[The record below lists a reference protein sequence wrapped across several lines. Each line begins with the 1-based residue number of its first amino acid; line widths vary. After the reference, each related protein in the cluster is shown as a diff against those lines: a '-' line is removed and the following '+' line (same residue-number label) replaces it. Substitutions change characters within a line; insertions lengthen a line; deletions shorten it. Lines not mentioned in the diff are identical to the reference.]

1 MVLLDCKLLW
11 ELTWDKKTKNATT
24 RTNMGFETQDVAIG
38 TKVRLETQNVV
49 VGNSRCY
56 YKNPCK
62 FGRNHKASSIT
73 NN

>member
-1 MVLLDCKLLW
+1 M
-11 ELTWDKKTKNATT
+11 KNATT

-38 TKVRLETQNVV
+38 TKLILETQNVV

-56 YKNPCK
+56 YKNPHK
-62 FGRNHKASSIT
+62 FGGNYEASSIT

>member
-1 MVLLDCKLLW
+1 
-11 ELTWDKKTKNATT
+11 
-24 RTNMGFETQDVAIG
+24 MGFETQDVAIG